1 MSTDPSLF
9 STLMNIFAGVY
20 SDATPIAYAV
30 CIIWIGQRLLRR
42 TYSFFPKHSLPATIL
57 YFLVFPVI
65 ILSSVAYSSGH
76 KVRKAPLTSFP
87 TVEVEGQDFNGTSK
101 ATLYLIRNLS
111 DGVLTINQTRTL
123 IFFPRSTIKSISVG
137 QIQNDWTGVFCEMKL
152 TCSVAK
158 FFGVQQD

>member
-57 YFLVFPVI
+57 YFLVLPVI

-111 DGVLTINQTRTL
+111 DGVKWSCFLGQVCGL
-123 IFFPRSTIKSISVG
+123 AKMHLVSVHATFRVSL
-137 QIQNDWTGVFCEMKL
+137 WSKYAASGVRL
-152 TCSVAK
+152 SRAV
-158 FFGVQQD
+158 